1 VAPVPTSPPSRTRR
15 RVDLGA
21 VVEAVGPTTAPER
34 SPSLDRVLDAA
45 LDCFTRRGLRATTM
59 ADVADAAGVSRV
71 WVHRLVGSRDDLV
84 HAVLAREVERVFEV
98 LAAIVPV
105 DPSPDVAFGDA
116 VGVVVAHFAAHPL
129 VRRLVD
135 DEADQV
141 VSAFTDGRFL
151 DLVASRVATL
161 VGLALG
167 VAVDAVRPVCEAATR
182 VSASLIIAPMSPGGD
197 EAPAVAA
204 LVTAAF
210 GPALLATV
218 TDDTARSGRAP

>member
-1 VAPVPTSPPSRTRR
+1 
-15 RVDLGA
+15 
-21 VVEAVGPTTAPER
+21 
-34 SPSLDRVLDAA
+34 
-45 LDCFTRRGLRATTM
+45 M

-84 HAVLAREVERVFEV
+84 HAVLTREVERVFGV
-98 LAAIVPV
+98 LAGIVPV
-105 DPSPDVAFGDA
+105 DPSPDVAFGEA

-141 VSAFTDGRFL
+141 VAAFTDGRFL
-151 DLVASRVATL
+151 DLVAARVAAL

-167 VAVDAVRPVCEAATR
+167 VPPDAVRPVCEAATR
-182 VSASLIIAPMSPGGD
+182 VSASLIIAPMSRDGD
-197 EAPAVAA
+197 EATRVAA

-210 GPALLATV
+210 GPALLAAV
-218 TDDTARSGRAP
+218 TDATPQPGSRALNERSLSS